1 MDRRAQDRFQPVDI
15 RNIPDDQLDDIIG
28 GIAVPNPAKK

>member
-1 MDRRAQDRFQPVDI
+1 MDSGTQARFQPVDI

-28 GIAVPNPAKK
+28 GAAVPSLTHK